1 LVLGIATSFDQ
12 FTRVDVESI
21 SQLTHRGH
29 VWLGFVALG
38 SRNGGLGKPGT
49 LG

>member
-1 LVLGIATSFDQ
+1 MDSEG
-12 FTRVDVESI
+12 I

-38 SRNGGLGKPGT
+38 PSDSGLGKFGT
-49 LG
+49 LGQLRLG